1 MHPVSCTNTDHD
13 NTDFVIMAWSKIQK
27 LEYFENG
34 TYIKKFL
41 KKKKNYS
48 SVYCMTHF
56 EKLLFFSEGS
66 L

>member
-13 NTDFVIMAWSKIQK
+13 NTDFVIMGWSKIQK

-41 KKKKNYS
+41 KKKK
-48 SVYCMTHF
+48 
-56 EKLLFFSEGS
+56 KLFICVLHDAF
-66 L
+66 